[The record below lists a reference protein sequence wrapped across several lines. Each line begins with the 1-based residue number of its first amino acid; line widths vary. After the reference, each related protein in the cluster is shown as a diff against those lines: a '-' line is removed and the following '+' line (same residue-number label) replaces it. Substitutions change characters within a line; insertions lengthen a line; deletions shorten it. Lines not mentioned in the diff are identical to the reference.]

1 MTSKTFCQNIKI
13 ILTIVYKCKGKGGD
27 IAYLVH
33 QNTRNIENKVV
44 YLFVKKKKSRF
55 ISREL
60 AFLSSYNSYYEVSC
74 FSVPQQVVPF
84 LSKSASAYNLLSLAC
99 IFNVLKYLQELRVCE
114 VFAGVLSSGTFLS
127 FNHTCFPPLGQYICL
142 H

>member
-44 YLFVKKKKSRF
+44 YLFVKKKKIKIHFKR
-55 ISREL
+55 
-60 AFLSSYNSYYEVSC
+60 AC
-74 FSVPQQVVPF
+74 
-84 LSKSASAYNLLSLAC
+84 LLV
-99 IFNVLKYLQELRVCE
+99 I
-114 VFAGVLSSGTFLS
+114 
-127 FNHTCFPPLGQYICL
+127 I
-142 H
+142 